1 MAQKIRA
8 EKHIEAMPTG
18 SMPATP
24 SPTMMAGLMSG
35 LRANWAGRWA
45 KAAMVQG
52 AIAAIVTV
60 LIIQPL
66 SYFNI
71 TPYFNPGMVI
81 AGGGGGTWLFAG
93 YIIYLVIGVVG
104 VAATGGFYFYYEA
117 VLGRAYHGLANYLAW
132 AQFVLMNVG
141 VAGSMLLMMY
151 GGYLAGWAG
160 AAKSSGGLGYTDYQ
174 IHVTYLSHF
183 EDPIGAL
190 ALVAVLGL
198 VLGGVGFLL
207 ESRKKK

>member
-1 MAQKIRA
+1 MTESVKGK
-8 EKHIEAMPTG
+8 ENIEALSGLGMSGT
-18 SMPATP
+18 S
-24 SPTMMAGLMSG
+24 GLMSG
-35 LRANWAGRWA
+35 LKGKWAGRWV
-45 KAAMVQG
+45 KAAVVQG

-60 LIIQPL
+60 LMIQPL

-81 AGGGGGTWLFAG
+81 AGGGGGTWLFTG
-93 YIIYLVIGVVG
+93 YILYLVVGVIG
-104 VAATGGFYFYYEA
+104 VAATAGVYLYFEGI
-117 VLGRAYHGLANYLAW
+117 LGRVYSGFSNVLAW
-132 AQFVLMNVG
+132 GQFVLMNVG

-160 AAKSSGGLGYTDYQ
+160 AAKSSGGLGYSNYQ
-174 IHVTYLSHF
+174 IHTTYLVHF

-198 VLGGVGFLL
+198 VIGGLGFVLK
-207 ESRKKK
+207 SRN